1 MKMPHEKIPM
11 FPLPSSF
18 LEKMPPIFLSIGSQ
32 LSKAFPALKADLYIS
47 EMQFSPM
54 QYVAAAVFSFLFY
67 FVLIFSAI
75 SVMTTLIA
83 EANFL
88 LAGAVSIIFSAFIF
102 GQIMVYPKIIISKKT
117 RRMDSDLLPA
127 LYHMMIEVKSGVPLF
142 NVLVGL
148 SEGYGAVSIE
158 FKKIMSRINGGVSET
173 EALDEASE
181 KNPSVFFRRGIMQIV
196 NSMKAGGGIS
206 LALESIVE
214 NLRKEQMINVKR
226 YSQELNPIIM
236 MYMLIAVI
244 MPTLGLTF
252 MIVLT
257 SFSGT
262 QIPDIAFPAA
272 LFGLAFFQFLFLGIV
287 KSKRPAMG
295 V

>member
-1 MKMPHEKIPM
+1 MNSKKIPM
-11 FPLPSSF
+11 FPLPASF
-18 LEKMPPIFLSIGSQ
+18 MEKMPSPLLSLGSK
-32 LSKAFPALKADLYIS
+32 LSKAFPAIKADLYIA
-47 EMQFSPM
+47 EIPYAPT
-54 QYVAAAVFSFLFY
+54 QYIAAAILSFIFY
-67 FVLIFSAI
+67 FAIFFSAI
-75 SVMTTLIA
+75 SGLTAIVA
-83 EANFL
+83 EANFF
-88 LAGAVSIIFSAFIF
+88 LASIISIVFSIF
-102 GQIMVYPKIIISKKT
+102 VFAQIMAYPKILISKKT
-117 RRMDSDLLPA
+117 RQMDSDLLPA

-158 FKKIMSRINGGVSET
+158 FKKIVSRINGGVSET

-206 LALESIVE
+206 LAIESIVDS
-214 NLRKEQMINVKR
+214 LRKEQMINVKK
-226 YSQELNPIIM
+226 YSQELNPVIM
-236 MYMLIAVI
+236 MFMLIAVI

-262 QIPDIAFPAA
+262 QIPDIALPSII
-272 LFGLAFFQFLFLGIV
+272 FGLAFFQFLFLGII

>member
-1 MKMPHEKIPM
+1 MSGKKIPM
-11 FPLPSSF
+11 FPLPENF
-18 LEKMPPIFLSIGSQ
+18 MEKIPGIFLSLGSK

-47 EMQFSPM
+47 EMQFSPT
-54 QYVAAAVFSFLFY
+54 QYVAAAGFSFLFY
-67 FVLIFSAI
+67 FVLIFGAVSGITA
-75 SVMTTLIA
+75 LIA

-88 LAGAVSIIFSAFIF
+88 LAGVVSIIFSAFIF
-102 GQIMVYPKIIISKKT
+102 GQIMVYPKIIIAKKT
-117 RRMDSDLLPA
+117 RHMDSDLLPA

-148 SEGYGAVSIE
+148 SEGYGAVSVE
-158 FKKIMSRINGGVSET
+158 FKKIVSKINGGVSET

-262 QIPDIAFPAA
+262 QIPDIALPAA
-272 LFGLAFFQFLFLGIV
+272 IFGLAFFQFLFLGIV